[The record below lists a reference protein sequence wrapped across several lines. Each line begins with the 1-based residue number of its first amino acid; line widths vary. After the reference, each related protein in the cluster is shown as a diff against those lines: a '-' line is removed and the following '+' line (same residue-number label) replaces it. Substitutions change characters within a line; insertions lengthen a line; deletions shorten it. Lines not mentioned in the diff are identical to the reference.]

1 MVRDSRHRPL
11 RDLRISLTD
20 RCNMRCTYCMPREH
34 FSGEHAFL
42 PKSEILSYEELAFI
56 VDALVPLGL
65 EKIRLT
71 GGEPL
76 LRRDIFDFIA
86 MLPSELD
93 IAMTTNGLL
102 LEDNA
107 IALVAAGLDRVTV
120 SLDAVDIE
128 TFQAM
133 SDTKAKPETVL
144 KGIEAARLAGLK
156 VKVNT
161 VVRAGFNEHSVKMV
175 ADRFIG
181 SDVIV
186 RFIEFMDVGETNNW
200 NLEEVITGEQMRNM
214 FDELTP
220 LPPNHVGEVAKRY
233 LRAEQEIGFIESIS
247 KPFCSDCSR
256 ARISADGALH
266 TCLFSSQGHDLKSML
281 RMDATSD
288 DIAEAVRTIWTS
300 RDDAYSE
307 IRGLVEK
314 EKVEMSFIGG

>member
-1 MVRDSRHRPL
+1 
-11 RDLRISLTD
+11 
-20 RCNMRCTYCMPREH
+20 
-34 FSGEHAFL
+34 
-42 PKSEILSYEELAFI
+42 
-56 VDALVPLGL
+56 
-65 EKIRLT
+65 
-71 GGEPL
+71 
-76 LRRDIFDFIA
+76 
-86 MLPSELD
+86 
-93 IAMTTNGLL
+93 MTTNGLL
-102 LEDNA
+102 LEDSVKS
-107 IALVAAGLDRVTV
+107 LVAAGLDRVTV

-133 SDTKAKPETVL
+133 SDTTAKPETVL

-233 LRAEQEIGFIESIS
+233 LRDEQEIGFIESIS
-247 KPFCSDCSR
+247 APFCSDCSR
-256 ARISADGALH
+256 ARITADGALH

-281 RMDATSD
+281 RMGATSD
-288 DIAEAVRTIWTS
+288 DIAEAVRAIWTG